1 MSNDTEKHGL
11 NTEPSRRPRGW
22 NLAAYHWKPGFCPNP
37 GGRGKGNVSLKT
49 ALLRKIRENPQ
60 KLDEVV
66 SVLLDKASNGDVRAI
81 NLIGEMTS
89 DERGAPVAAVQVNI
103 GADGNGQFGAAD
115 EWSRQELDQILVGP
129 IEGFN
134 DCPGASNGCCG
145 VDRVSH

>member
-1 MSNDTEKHGL
+1 
-11 NTEPSRRPRGW
+11 
-22 NLAAYHWKPGFCPNP
+22 
-37 GGRGKGNVSLKT
+37 
-49 ALLRKIRENPQ
+49 LLRKIRENPQ

-115 EWSRQELDQILVGP
+115 EWSRQELDQILVGRIVDLAFSEP
-129 IEGFN
+129 GRLRASMTAQERQTVVAALTESVIE
-134 DCPGASNGCCG
+134 PVPTEA
-145 VDRVSH
+145 